1 MPKSTKSSKDVPSTQ
16 VPDIFKM
23 AEKIAKEMPS
33 PNSDEKLDMP
43 GMVKHVTESVMS
55 MMGNGEVDLN
65 QMTSSLMQNMMDPNN
80 PLSSIM
86 EQMGQMGQAPVGA
99 ETPATPAYTP
109 LTNSKIKLPGQE
121 TQKIENKVENYKFK
135 EPSPKKNFEELD
147 EDDEADLFS
156 PRTKDIDIEISVN
169 LEDFHNGTKK
179 KLAVRRKRLKK
190 DKNGKVTQVEEKK
203 KIIIPIEKGMR
214 DGQVIR
220 YNKEADEAQGYESGD
235 IVITLYENAHSRFER
250 EADNLFIMKD
260 ISLYEAFAASCGK
273 DIEMTVRH
281 LDDSI
286 IKLKTDGNPLHV
298 NDGIRKVV
306 GEGMPKFKQE
316 GKGDLYVRF
325 NLVLPDKFKVE
336 DMEILK
342 KLFPVCN
349 EPMNLENST
358 FREGVLEEVSESDL
372 EELDYGYSDSG
383 SEYSDSSY
391 TSSDSEPPLKKGY
404 RNLPKAIRKK
414 K

>member
-1 MPKSTKSSKDVPSTQ
+1 MSKSNKSAAPQNNDGQ
-16 VPDIFKM
+16 IPDIFKM
-23 AEKIAKEMPS
+23 AEKIAKDMPS
-33 PNSDEKLDMP
+33 PDSDEKLDMP

-65 QMTSSLMQNMMDPNN
+65 QMTNSLMQNMMDPNN
-80 PLSSIM
+80 PLSSM
-86 EQMGQMGQAPVGA
+86 MGQMGANPTQNVENNSAPN
-99 ETPATPAYTP
+99 YTP
-109 LTNSKIKLPGQE
+109 LPNSKIKLPGQD
-121 TQKIENKVENYKFK
+121 TKKISDKKDYKFK
-135 EPSPKKNFEELD
+135 EPNVKKNFEELD

-156 PRTKDIDIEISVN
+156 PRTKDIDIEINVN

-203 KIIIPIEKGMR
+203 KIVIPIEKGMR

-260 ISLYEAFAASCGK
+260 ISLYEAFAASCGE

-325 NLVLPDKFKVE
+325 NLVLPDKFKQE

-349 EPMNLENST
+349 EKMNLENRT

-372 EELDYGYSDSG
+372 EELDCDYSDSESDY
-383 SEYSDSSY
+383 SESSY
-391 TSSDSEPPLKKGY
+391 TSSESEPPLRKGY
-404 RNLPKAIRKK
+404 RNLPKAVRKK